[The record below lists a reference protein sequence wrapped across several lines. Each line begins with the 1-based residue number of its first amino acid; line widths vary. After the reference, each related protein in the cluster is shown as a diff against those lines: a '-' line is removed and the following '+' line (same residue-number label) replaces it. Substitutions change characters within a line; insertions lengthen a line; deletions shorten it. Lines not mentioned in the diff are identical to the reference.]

1 MKEDGKI
8 DKLIRESLKMEQ
20 PSKDFTNNIMGQIGA
35 LDAKEEKALAS
46 LIKRNTLESPSLN
59 FTDRVMGEIEKSS
72 VAIVNKP
79 IIGKKAWGFIGMCLT
94 LIIAYVL
101 LAPSKETATSLY
113 LDNVMAKYDGM
124 FSFDL
129 PSMLSSPL
137 VAISVFALSS
147 LLFLDYV
154 LRNRSLSLKI

>member
-20 PSKDFTNNIMGQIGA
+20 PSKDFTKNIMSQIDA
-35 LDAKEEKALAS
+35 FDAKEEKALTS
-46 LIKRNTLESPSLN
+46 LIKRNVLESPSIN
-59 FTDRVMGEIEKSS
+59 FTDRVMREIEKSS
-72 VAIVNKP
+72 VAVVNKP
-79 IIGKKAWGFIGMCLT
+79 VIGKKAWTFIGICLAVV
-94 LIIAYVL
+94 IAYVL

-113 LDNVMAKYDGM
+113 VDNAMAKLDGV

-129 PSMLSSPL
+129 PGILISPL
-137 VAISVFALSS
+137 FAISVFALSS
-147 LLFLDYV
+147 LLFLDYF